1 MKNTP
6 IKKCLYLGLL
16 IISMLACNGHS
27 SESSRYQSDVVSL
40 DKRSI
45 PATAQENF
53 SNSLSSAVENELVD
67 KKKIIKDGRLGIEV
81 QDLDKAKSIVDSLV
95 KKSGGY
101 YANERLVNSDF
112 ETAYHLKIR
121 VPESQFEPLILAL
134 EMGDGEVK
142 YKDIDARDVTEQFID
157 LETRLANK
165 KSYLLK
171 YKELLNQ
178 AKTVKDILE
187 IETNIRAIEEEIEST
202 YGRLK
207 YLSDL
212 VDYSTLDLE
221 ITKPKDTKYQ
231 IDKRDNFLTRIR
243 FALVKGWIGFVDLI
257 VFAVRI
263 WPFWIIITLFIY
275 FLIRVGK
282 RMNRK
287 K

>member
-1 MKNTP
+1 M
-6 IKKCLYLGLL
+6 
-16 IISMLACNGHS
+16 
-27 SESSRYQSDVVSL
+27 
-40 DKRSI
+40 
-45 PATAQENF
+45 QE
-53 SNSLSSAVENELVD
+53 
-67 KKKIIKDGRLGIEV
+67 R
-81 QDLDKAKSIVDSLV
+81 
-95 KKSGGY
+95 
-101 YANERLVNSDF
+101 ERD
-112 ETAYHLKIR
+112 R
-121 VPESQFEPLILAL
+121 VF
-134 EMGDGEVK
+134 EMGEGEVK
-142 YKDIDARDVTEQFID
+142 YKEIDARDVTEQFID

>member
-16 IISMLACNGHS
+16 IISMLACNGNS
-27 SESSRYQSDVVSL
+27 SESSGYQSDVVSL

-45 PATAQENF
+45 PASAQENF

-81 QDLDKAKSIVDSLV
+81 QDLDKAKSTVDSLV

-134 EMGDGEVK
+134 EMGEGEVK
-142 YKDIDARDVTEQFID
+142 YKEIDARDVTEQFID